1 VNDEEVTAGLDAL
14 APRLRQFVAVAH
26 EEHLTRAADLL
37 GVPQPTLSRAIARL
51 EAELGVPLFARP
63 GRSVKLTRHG
73 RLLLEGAERAVA
85 TLTGHLQLLADEAD
99 PARGRVALAF
109 LHTLGTEAVPRMLR
123 DFRAINPGI
132 RFALVQG
139 SADMLLT
146 RLRAGEVDLCLT
158 APLPDQP
165 DMVARSL
172 DSQRI
177 DLVVPAGH
185 RLARRHGVRLAEAA
199 AEDFICMKPGYG
211 LRVIT
216 DELCHAA
223 GFEPRIAF
231 EGEEAAT
238 CQGLVGAGLGVSLLP
253 ATLGAVADPD
263 VVALTI
269 TAPRAARTVGLVW
282 MAERPLVPPVAA
294 FRDFALGYRGRLL
307 RASVLP
313 WLYYYLPM
321 TRVLLAEDD
330 TSISEPLSRALRREG
345 YQVEVT
351 EDGPTTLGRALS
363 DGIDLILLD
372 IGLPELDGL
381 EVCRRVRAEGHAV
394 PVLILTARADEVDTV
409 VGLDA
414 GADDYVTKPFR
425 LAELL
430 ARVRALLRR
439 GTAEGPGTVRGVRVD
454 ADARRAWHGDVEL
467 DLTTKE
473 FDLLWILLRDAGK
486 VVTREQIMREVW
498 DAKWWTSTKTLDMHI
513 SWLRRKLGDDAHN
526 PRYITTVRGVG
537 FRFERGD

>member
-1 VNDEEVTAGLDAL
+1 
-14 APRLRQFVAVAH
+14 
-26 EEHLTRAADLL
+26 
-37 GVPQPTLSRAIARL
+37 
-51 EAELGVPLFARP
+51 
-63 GRSVKLTRHG
+63 
-73 RLLLEGAERAVA
+73 
-85 TLTGHLQLLADEAD
+85 
-99 PARGRVALAF
+99 
-109 LHTLGTEAVPRMLR
+109 
-123 DFRAINPGI
+123 
-132 RFALVQG
+132 
-139 SADMLLT
+139 
-146 RLRAGEVDLCLT
+146 
-158 APLPDQP
+158 
-165 DMVARSL
+165 
-172 DSQRI
+172 
-177 DLVVPAGH
+177 
-185 RLARRHGVRLAEAA
+185 
-199 AEDFICMKPGYG
+199 
-211 LRVIT
+211 
-216 DELCHAA
+216 
-223 GFEPRIAF
+223 
-231 EGEEAAT
+231 
-238 CQGLVGAGLGVSLLP
+238 
-253 ATLGAVADPD
+253 
-263 VVALTI
+263 
-269 TAPRAARTVGLVW
+269 
-282 MAERPLVPPVAA
+282 
-294 FRDFALGYRGRLL
+294 
-307 RASVLP
+307 
-313 WLYYYLPM
+313 M

-351 EDGPTTLGRALS
+351 QDGPATLIRALS
-363 DGIDLILLD
+363 DGVDLILLD

-439 GTAEGPGTVRGVRVD
+439 GTAEAPPGMVRGVRVD
-454 ADARRAWHGDVEL
+454 AEARRAWHGDTEL

-513 SWLRRKLGDDAHN
+513 SWLRRKLGDDAHH